1 MSAAAPSRAASR
13 EDGRTELVRL
23 RALSRAL
30 LERTR
35 QLEGALESRDRPG
48 GVALDGVEQAAG
60 ATGVHDG
67 LRVIDRLGDPKRL
80 LGVVDRLGELAA
92 PAQAPDQRRPR
103 VDGWRHGLAES
114 LERQV
119 ARE

>member
-35 QLEGALESRDRPG
+35 QLEGALESR
-48 GVALDGVEQAAG
+48 VVIEQAKGMLAERY
-60 ATGVHDG
+60 AVDVSQAFEL
-67 LRVIDRLGDPKRL
+67 LRRAARTRRLKVR
-80 LGVVDRLGELAA
+80 ELAA
-92 PAQAPDQRRPR
+92 AVVSQRETPTAIADERARSGVQRGATP
-103 VDGWRHGLAES
+103 WR
-114 LERQV
+114 
-119 ARE
+119 